1 MTDVA
6 SFVIP
11 SDNVETLTKK
21 LDQLNRRAAKL
32 GTAPIAVTF
41 APDHVETWTE
51 TTESGREIARARAWV
66 RADVTGAVVVLAGWK
81 FRAAIHHTTDGNLV
95 ASLPGST
102 DLPAAYRESQPVCD
116 HCRTTRLR
124 SSTYVV
130 ENVATGEL
138 RQVGRQCL
146 ADFTGSTGNDP
157 MAMARWAEMIG
168 AFLAWF
174 SSFDEDG
181 NRYAWTEPVT
191 SLFSFLETVAAVIR
205 KDGWLSRGAARTN
218 AERGDGSTIATA
230 DTAWRIFWMIPKT
243 REDREEL
250 RRYETE
256 EVDTTLATATVQ
268 WGATLDA
275 RTDLNDYLHNL
286 SVVSRSLLVSR
297 KTAGLAASMVVAY
310 QKELNLI
317 AERAREATRAPSSH
331 VGEIGERLR
340 GVKVTVVRVVAL
352 EGNEFGPRS
361 IVGMTDETGND
372 LNWFTGWTS
381 VEIGDV
387 RWLTGTVKAHGEF
400 KGRKQTTLSR
410 CVLDET
416 APAPKPAKKGRGK
429 AAPAA

>member
-11 SDNVETLTKK
+11 SDNVETLNKK

-32 GTAPIAVTF
+32 GTAPIAVAF
-41 APDHVETWTE
+41 SPDHVETWTE
-51 TTESGREIARARAWV
+51 KTESGREIACAREWI
-66 RADVTGAVVVLAGWK
+66 RADVSGAVVVLAGWK

-116 HCRTTRLR
+116 HCHTTRPR

-157 MAMARWAEMIG
+157 MAMAKWAEMIG

-174 SSFDEDG
+174 SSFDDDG
-181 NRYAWTEPVT
+181 NRRHRTEDVT
-191 SLFSFLETVAAVIR
+191 SLFSFLETVAAVMR
-205 KDGWLSRGAARTN
+205 KDGWTSRGAARTN
-218 AERGDGSTIATA
+218 IERGDGSTIATA
-230 DTAWRIFWMIPKT
+230 DTAWRIFWMLPTT
-243 REDREEL
+243 RNDREEL
-250 RRYETE
+250 RRYETTE
-256 EVDTTLATATVQ
+256 DDTTLATATVR
-268 WGATLDA
+268 WGAKLDG

-286 SVVSRSLLVSR
+286 AVVSRSLLVSR
-297 KTAGLAASMVVAY
+297 KTAGLAASMIVAY
-310 QKELNLI
+310 QKEQNLL
-317 AERAREATRAPSSH
+317 AERARDASRAPSSH

-340 GVKVTVVRVVAL
+340 GVKVTVTRVIEL

-361 IVGMTDETGND
+361 IVGMSDENGND

-381 VEIGDV
+381 AKIGDV

-400 KGRKQTTLSR
+400 KGRQQTTLSR
-410 CVLDET
+410 CVLDNV
-416 APAPKPAKKGRGK
+416 APEPKPAKKSRK
-429 AAPAA
+429 KEAPAA